1 MRRYD
6 APWAKCVLH
15 RVVIAVALLSLALP
29 AAAQDK
35 VWRVGLLNGGG
46 GTQLP
51 GAQLSWR
58 AGVLLGLARNGYSI
72 GSNLE
77 VVDRHAA
84 GDADRL
90 PSLAREIAAAK
101 VDVVVAIGDASVRA
115 MLAATSATP
124 IVMVV
129 GVDPVALG
137 FVVSLARPGG
147 MVTGL
152 AFQTFEGDVK
162 RLQFLHD
169 AMPDARRFGYLRPP
183 GPSPARAA
191 ELLEGAARRL
201 NIEVTTRSVDRL
213 DQAAYEAVF
222 AAMRGEG
229 VVGVLIASTQALS
242 SEAQQFGPI
251 AQSFG
256 LPTICEWEYMAR
268 TGCVLAYGHDLA
280 ASQRRVGEYAA
291 RILKGSVPAD
301 LPVEQ
306 PDAWKLTV
314 NLGAAARVGVA
325 LPPSILARADEV
337 IE

>member
-1 MRRYD
+1 
-6 APWAKCVLH
+6 
-15 RVVIAVALLSLALP
+15 
-29 AAAQDK
+29 
-35 VWRVGLLNGGG
+35 
-46 GTQLP
+46 
-51 GAQLSWR
+51 
-58 AGVLLGLARNGYSI
+58 
-72 GSNLE
+72 
-77 VVDRHAA
+77 
-84 GDADRL
+84 
-90 PSLAREIAAAK
+90 
-101 VDVVVAIGDASVRA
+101 
-115 MLAATSATP
+115 
-124 IVMVV
+124 
-129 GVDPVALG
+129 
-137 FVVSLARPGG
+137 

-162 RLQFLHD
+162 RLQLLRE

-191 ELLEGAARRL
+191 ELLEEAARRL
-201 NIEVTTRSVDRL
+201 NIEVTTRSLARL

-242 SEAQQFGPI
+242 SDTQHFAPI

-280 ASQRRVGEYAA
+280 DSQRRVGEYAA
-291 RILKGSVPAD
+291 RILKGAVPAD

-314 NLGAAARVGVA
+314 NLSAAAHLGVA

>member
-58 AGVLLGLARNGYSI
+58 AGVLLGLARNGYFI
-72 GSNLE
+72 GNNLE
-77 VVDRHAA
+77 LVDRHAA

-101 VDVVVAIGDASVRA
+101 VDVVVAISDASVRA

-162 RLQFLHD
+162 RLQLLHD

-183 GPSPARAA
+183 GPSPA
-191 ELLEGAARRL
+191 ELLDEAARRL

-213 DQAAYEAVF
+213 DQAAYEAAF

-229 VVGVLIASTQALS
+229 VAGVLIASTQALS

-268 TGCVLAYGHDLA
+268 IGCVLAYGHDLA
-280 ASQRRVGEYAA
+280 ASQCRVGEYAA
-291 RILKGSVPAD
+291 RILKGSAAAD